1 MQKRPWEISD
11 LLALR
16 DGELREAGVDAD
28 DAQAAAKLEQIRH
41 LQAELN
47 SLGDVPLDEGV
58 WNTIAQERTHET
70 EQGSAWLRFPLATAA
85 SVFFASVI
93 GIYVLFS
100 DIEPNGSASVAQFSG
115 TAVIDTNGVRLASL
129 MSQSQ
134 DLEMRLQGADPW
146 ARASSQ
152 VADASLTASSST
164 STERRLMGRLADVDW
179 QIARLYDAEV
189 MDVARR
195 EALWERRVNLLE
207 SLVAVRGGTDPSL
220 FEDSRSM

>member
-28 DAQAAAKLEQIRH
+28 DVEVAAKLEQIRH

-58 WNTIAQERTHET
+58 WNTIALET
-70 EQGSAWLRFPLATAA
+70 KPRSTWLRFPLATAA

-100 DIEPNGSASVAQFSG
+100 DIDPNGTVPVAEFSG
-115 TAVIDTNGVRLASL
+115 AAVIDTNGVRLASL

-152 VADASLTASSST
+152 VADESLRTPSST
-164 STERRLMGRLADVDW
+164 LTERRLMGRLADVDW
-179 QIARLYDAEV
+179 QIARLYDAED
-189 MDVARR
+189 MDVDRR